1 MKKDIMNSEITIKT
15 SQAGTELSMEGSL
28 PAMESGI
35 HTMIEKLSEYQG
47 ITFAEY
53 CDNMKKCHAEVEEM
67 KQNPMKMLEKLLGNI
82 FDNDDE
88 KSEFEEMLQSMMNGG
103 KN

>member
-35 HTMIEKLSEYQG
+35 HTMIEKLAEYQG

-53 CDNMKKCHAEVEEM
+53 CDNMKKCHAVVEEM
-67 KQNPMKMLEKLLGNI
+67 KQNPMKVLEKLLGNL
-82 FDNDDE
+82 FDDDAE
-88 KSEFEEMLQSMMNGG
+88 RSDFEEMMQSIMNGG
-103 KN
+103 RK